1 MTNLT
6 AASIEA
12 EGLTKRFGDFTAV
25 QSLDLHVDPGTVV
38 SLLGP
43 NGAGKTTMVRMLAT
57 LLRPDAGRARIAG
70 YDVISEADRVRQ
82 VISLTGQFAALDKNL
97 TAVENLR
104 LMARLRGHGRGAAR
118 TIVEGLIERFDIEEF
133 RGRLVKN
140 LSGGQRRR
148 VDLAAGLIDRPQLL
162 VLDEPTTGLD
172 PRSRQVVWSTIREL
186 VAEGV
191 TLLLTTQYLE
201 EADALADRVVLIDHG
216 REIAAGTPSQ
226 LKAQVGE
233 QRVDVVAADGAA
245 LQQLADML
253 AEHFVTTVA
262 REQRTVS
269 VPAPGE
275 AADLAQVAQAVRD
288 SGIAVDEIALR
299 RPTLDDAFLAL
310 TGHPAGAEAGDAE
323 ALGSEPAPPE
333 PIPAA
338 EAVR

>member
-1 MTNLT
+1 MFLAMSNDRQLHD
-6 AASIEA
+6 ASAPAIEA
-12 EGLTKRFGDFTAV
+12 EGLTKRFGEFTAV
-25 QSLDLHVDPGTVV
+25 DALDLHVETGTVV

-57 LLRPDAGRARIAG
+57 LLRPDGGSARIAG
-70 YDVISEADRVRQ
+70 HDIVGEAERVRR

-97 TAVENLR
+97 TARENLV

-118 TIVEGLIERFDIEEF
+118 AIAEELVERFDIEEF
-133 RGRLVKN
+133 HDRLVKN

-148 VDLAAGLIDRPQLL
+148 VDLAAGLIDKPQLL

-172 PRSRQVVWSTIREL
+172 PRSRQVVWATVREL

-216 REIAAGTPSQ
+216 REIAAGTPAQ

-233 QRVDVVAADGAA
+233 QRVDVLAPDGAA
-245 LQQLADML
+245 LERL
-253 AEHFVTTVA
+253 
-262 REQRTVS
+262 RE
-269 VPAPGE
+269 ALE
-275 AADLAQVAQAVRD
+275 DLARVTQAIKE

-310 TGHPAGAEAGDAE
+310 TGHPVEDGERSDAE
-323 ALGSEPAPPE
+323 QAPNIRDRAESPE
-333 PIPAA
+333 K
-338 EAVR
+338 EGVTR

>member
-1 MTNLT
+1 MSSAN
-6 AASIEA
+6 AAIEA

-25 QSLDLHVDPGTVV
+25 DALDLHVATGTVV

-57 LLRPDAGRARIAG
+57 LLRPDGGSARVAGH
-70 YDVISEADRVRQ
+70 DVVSEADQVRR

-97 TAVENLR
+97 TATENLR
-104 LMARLRGHGRGAAR
+104 LMARLRGHGRGASGGL
-118 TIVEGLIERFDIEEF
+118 VEELVERFDIAEF
-133 RGRLVKN
+133 RDRLVKN

-148 VDLAAGLIDRPQLL
+148 VDLAAGLIDRPRLL

-186 VAEGV
+186 VADGV

-216 REIAAGTPSQ
+216 REIAAGTPAQ

-233 QRVDVVAADGAA
+233 QRVDVMVADATSLDR
-245 LQQLADML
+245 LAGLLD
-253 AEHFVTTVA
+253 EHFTTNVA
-262 REQRTVS
+262 REQRTIS

-275 AADLAQVAQAVRD
+275 AADLTRVATAVRD

-310 TGHPAGAEAGDAE
+310 TGHMVESPPIDTPSTPHDSEEGPA
-323 ALGSEPAPPE
+323 
-333 PIPAA
+333 
-338 EAVR
+338 R